1 MNSISID
8 VEDTKSSDLV
18 DGDDEHDISEFSE
31 KELNKFIEDYKK
43 IIAAG
48 KKVSIIIAI
57 GDDSTN
63 EKTKS
68 KRLKQ
73 DFIAVYRLNQININ
87 YIGTFYC
94 NFNAAVA
101 YWLENIIPGLY
112 F

>member
-18 DGDDEHDISEFSE
+18 DGEDEDDISEFSE
-31 KELNKFIEDYKK
+31 KELNEFIEDYKK

-48 KKVSIIIAI
+48 KKVSIIIVI

-68 KRLKQ
+68 KRLKYLLYALLSRIF
-73 DFIAVYRLNQININ
+73 DHDREFSGPVGLDAVSPLDRP
-87 YIGTFYC
+87 
-94 NFNAAVA
+94 
-101 YWLENIIPGLY
+101 ES
-112 F
+112 